1 MIDFKYNGTE
11 NVLVSFAFQVPP
23 YLYWGNDFD
32 FFITRLHKQIF
43 PCFDLNPNIVWLQ
56 LSKFHIF
63 WFSFVKFEQST
74 ITLIVNLSL

>member
-32 FFITRLHKQIF
+32 FFTTRLTNENQFFVIWR
-43 PCFDLNPNIVWLQ
+43 NIVLAAIEQ
-56 LSKFHIF
+56 ISHILVFIVLSWCESFHF
-63 WFSFVKFEQST
+63 KTNTYFE
-74 ITLIVNLSL
+74 